1 MFFTDIEKWKQ
12 SKLRLFCL
20 IFNGIYFLFTVA
32 IPIIIVGCRYQIFTS
47 DKVRLTGWGWVIAI
61 FITVVGLRV
70 VNKLVNKL
78 PDIKKKQQILKYT
91 ILGIRALFIPVV
103 IIIAMVLLK
112 NEKFIKY
119 FKALSNNHFFV
130 SPPEMIATNKQNEQ
144 SKKDENKNTKSGLT
158 ENQKIDKKEKEKT
171 NLVPSNKNSFS
182 NGEIFQEIL

>member
-112 NEKFIKY
+112 NDFDLAYNTIWWVLISFSLGIVVDYTCIKY
-119 FKALSNNHFFV
+119 LDKELYFREKAQEKIEVDKRVDTL
-130 SPPEMIATNKQNEQ
+130 QN
-144 SKKDENKNTKSGLT
+144 
-158 ENQKIDKKEKEKT
+158 
-171 NLVPSNKNSFS
+171 
-182 NGEIFQEIL
+182 